1 MVPNWSHH
9 PYWLNFLVLIL
20 YMLPNINP
28 TINPVIHNHEMNARY
43 PGERM
48 VWNLWKKQIIILFIL
63 IHTPWKGTYAWHC
76 LNQII
81 DWPIIWNEI
90 GHRCRERTSTTLLLK
105 EHNNKSLLKDILLD
119 PWKIV
124 FQRVSAFITLAEDK
138 N

>member
-1 MVPNWSHH
+1 MVPNQSHH

-28 TINPVIHNHEMNARY
+28 TINLLIHNHEMN
-43 PGERM
+43 GERM

-63 IHTPWKGTYAWHC
+63 IHTPWEGTYAQHC

-90 GHRCRERTSTTLLLK
+90 GHKRRDRTSTSLLLK
-105 EHNNKSLLKDILLD
+105 EHNNKSLLKDILLYT
-119 PWKIV
+119 WKIV
-124 FQRVSAFITLAEDK
+124 FQIVSAFITLAEDK